1 MADENTDS
9 DYTRVTISTIIVV
22 AILIV
27 FYAFSI
33 DLISLLDNS
42 VNSFQSSSSLVLIW
56 RILCLLVGISAIVYM
71 LKCGPGNM
79 RVISMKEFEE
89 VICHPVGLSKFV
101 TFSSWTL
108 LSNVAYF
115 LFSIINHLLNNY
127 GISTP
132 NVLLQIQIFTF
143 CTGIAMA
150 FMTATIVRHIILPDE
165 VRIGRDHDYMFLF
178 HEQIM
183 HNFAAI
189 FLAVELILLQ
199 PELKPEF
206 AIIGLL
212 IGIVYVTFAYLF
224 AYFGGGYIAYSFLH
238 PKPKIAPILVF
249 VLAGMISL
257 FYTGL
262 WFVSTLERAFA
273 IPILIIWISL
283 IVQFRATHKEPATET
298 TAS

>member
-1 MADENTDS
+1 MTDANAES
-9 DYTRVTISTIIVV
+9 DYTPYTILTILVVT
-22 AILIV
+22 ALIV
-27 FYAFSI
+27 FFAYSI
-33 DLISLLDNS
+33 DLISHLDDS
-42 VNSFQSSSSLVLIW
+42 ASSFQSSSSLVLLW
-56 RILCLLVGISAIVYM
+56 RFSCLFVGLCAIVYM

-79 RVISMKEFEE
+79 RVMSLRDSEE
-89 VICHPVGLSKFV
+89 LILHPDGISKFV

-115 LFSIINHLLNNY
+115 LSSIIYHVSGKY
-127 GISTP
+127 EFSTP
-132 NVLLQIQIFTF
+132 NLLLQLQIVTF

-165 VRIGRDHDYMFLF
+165 VRIGRNHDHMFLF

-189 FLAVELILLQ
+189 FLTVELILLQ

-206 AIIGLL
+206 AIIGLF
-212 IGIVYVTFAYLF
+212 IGIVYVAFSYLF
-224 AYFGGGYIAYSFLH
+224 AYFGGGYIVYSFLH

-257 FYTGL
+257 FYAGI
-262 WFVSTLERAFA
+262 WFVSTLENVLA
-273 IPILIIWISL
+273 IPILILWISV
-283 IVQFRATHKEPATET
+283 IVQFRATHNELANET

>member
-1 MADENTDS
+1 MSGTNREP
-9 DYTRVTISTIIVV
+9 DYTRVTILTIFIV
-22 AILIV
+22 AILII

-56 RILCLLVGISAIVYM
+56 RISCLFVGVCAIIYM
-71 LKCGPGNM
+71 LKCGPGDM
-79 RVISMKEFEE
+79 RVISMKEIEE
-89 VICHPVGLSKFV
+89 VIRYPEGLSKFV

-115 LFSIINHLLNNY
+115 LFSIIIHLLNHY
-127 GISTP
+127 GISIP
-132 NVLLQIQIFTF
+132 NILLQIQIVTF

-165 VRIGRDHDYMFLF
+165 VRIGRNYDHMFLF

-189 FLAVELILLQ
+189 FLTVELILLQ

-206 AIIGLL
+206 AILGLL

-224 AYFGGGYIAYSFLH
+224 AYFGGGYIVYSFLH

-249 VLAGMISL
+249 ILAGMISL

-262 WFVSTLERAFA
+262 WFVSTLERTFA

-283 IVQFRATHKEPATET
+283 IVQFRATYKEPATET

>member
-1 MADENTDS
+1 MTGANREP
-9 DYTRVTISTIIVV
+9 DYTRVTILTIFAV
-22 AILIV
+22 AILIL

-33 DLISLLDNS
+33 DLISLLNNS
-42 VNSFQSSSSLVLIW
+42 VNSFQSSSSVVLIW
-56 RILCLLVGISAIVYM
+56 RIICLIVGICAIVYM

-89 VICHPVGLSKFV
+89 VIRYPKGLSKFV

-115 LFSIINHLLNNY
+115 FFSILNHMLSVNDY
-127 GISTP
+127 TTP
-132 NVLLQIQIFTF
+132 NVLLQLQIFTF

-178 HEQIM
+178 HEQVM

-199 PELKPEF
+199 PSLEPEF

-212 IGIVYVTFAYLF
+212 IGIVYVAFAYLF
-224 AYFGGGYIAYSFLH
+224 AYFGGGYIVYSFLH
-238 PKPKIAPILVF
+238 PRPKIAPVLVF
-249 VLAGMISL
+249 VLAGLISL

-262 WFVSTLERAFA
+262 WFVSTLERAYA

-283 IVQFRATHKEPATET
+283 IVQFRATHNEPATET

>member
-1 MADENTDS
+1 MTDANFES
-9 DYTRVTISTIIVV
+9 NYTPYTLLTIIVV
-22 AILIV
+22 TALIG
-27 FYAFSI
+27 FYAYSI
-33 DLISLLDNS
+33 DLISHLDDS
-42 VNSFQSSSSLVLIW
+42 ASSFQSSSSFVLLW
-56 RILCLLVGISAIVYM
+56 RILCLFMGVCAIVYM
-71 LKCGPGNM
+71 LKCGPGIM
-79 RVISMKEFEE
+79 RVMSVRDSEE
-89 VICHPVGLSKFV
+89 LILHPDGLSKFV

-115 LFSIINHLLNNY
+115 LISIIYHVLEKY
-127 GISTP
+127 EFSTP
-132 NVLLQIQIFTF
+132 NLLLQLQIITF

-165 VRIGRDHDYMFLF
+165 VRIGRNHDHMFLF

-206 AIIGLL
+206 AVIGLL
-212 IGIVYVTFAYLF
+212 IGIVYVTFAYSF
-224 AYFGGGYIAYSFLH
+224 AYFGGGYIVYSFLH

-249 VLAGMISL
+249 VLAGLISL

-262 WFVSTLERAFA
+262 WFVSTLDL
-273 IPILIIWISL
+273 IYSVPILNIWILL
-283 IVQFRATHKEPATET
+283 IVQFKPAKI
-298 TAS
+298 